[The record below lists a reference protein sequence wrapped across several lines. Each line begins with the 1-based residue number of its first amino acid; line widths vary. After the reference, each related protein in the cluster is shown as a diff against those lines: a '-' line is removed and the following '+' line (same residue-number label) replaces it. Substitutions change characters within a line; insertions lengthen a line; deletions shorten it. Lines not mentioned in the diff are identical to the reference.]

1 MIIQIFI
8 LQRYLYNFYLQ
19 ILLINLRSN
28 NVKNLGHRAYSEYH
42 LTIWHCNLN
51 GIATHNVRKVT
62 LLKAYISLHKADFS
76 SISEYYFDS
85 PILSDDTYLQI
96 MDYSSFRINHLSS
109 KKTSGCFEII

>member
-1 MIIQIFI
+1 MLPKFLISVFLITLWTCISDNS
-8 LQRYLYNFYLQ
+8 NF
-19 ILLINLRSN
+19 